1 MKFRTEIEVAPWVEP
16 IGYSQRIVSLGSC
29 FATNIA
35 QRLHD
40 RKFNVT
46 SSPTGILF
54 NPASIA
60 AAVRDMVEGR
70 IVTPEELISLN
81 GNYVSYRF
89 HSSVSGATPE
99 ATAEHMN
106 ETLRAGGEAIKQAN
120 LINKPLIAK
129 LYHIS
134 EESITELVYFDQAMG
149 IKVTYDRKISSGTIG
164 DRDVYGAQQHAPLM
178 LLEVDD
184 AICG

>member
-1 MKFRTEIEVAPWVEP
+1 MKTL
-16 IGYSQRIVSLGSC
+16 YD
-29 FATNIA
+29 IA
-35 QRLHD
+35 KVIRSKNAGPFSITLD
-40 RKFNVT
+40 V
-46 SSPTGILF
+46 LF
-54 NPASIA
+54 DNEQI
-60 AAVRDMVEGR
+60 
-70 IVTPEELISLN
+70 
-81 GNYVSYRF
+81 YR
-89 HSSVSGATPE
+89 
-99 ATAEHMN
+99 
-106 ETLRAGGEAIKQAN
+106 RIKQAN